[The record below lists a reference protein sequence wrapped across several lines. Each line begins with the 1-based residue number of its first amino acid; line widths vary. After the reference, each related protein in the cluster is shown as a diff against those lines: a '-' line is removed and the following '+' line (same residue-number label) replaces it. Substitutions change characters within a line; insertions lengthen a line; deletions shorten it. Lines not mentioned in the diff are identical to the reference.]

1 MKTVVIT
8 GSSKGIGKEIADELI
23 NYGYNVIKFKSRLE
37 DLASIEAESKE
48 ILEKHNID
56 ILINSAGFGM
66 FEPLEELSPQNI
78 DRLISVNL
86 TAPIILANLFLR
98 SLKKTKGHI
107 INISSIEA
115 TKHSK
120 FSAAYTASKAGL
132 RDFSLSLFE
141 EVRKSGVRV
150 TSLNP
155 DITKTSF
162 YDNLKFEPSSSK
174 DTYLLPQTLA
184 RTIIEILSIDA
195 VVTDITVRPQR
206 LEVKRKWF

>member
-206 LEVKRKWF
+206 LEVKRK

>member
-23 NYGYNVIKFKSRLE
+23 NYGYNVVKFNSRLE
-37 DLASIEAESKE
+37 DISSVELEAKE
-48 ILEKHNID
+48 ILEKHDID

-206 LEVKRKWF
+206 LEVKRK

>member
-48 ILEKHNID
+48 ILEKHDID

-206 LEVKRKWF
+206 LEVKRK